1 MSNRPKDRQKGMDTL
16 FPKADAHS
24 CRVCNEYV
32 EDGRRNYCCPR
43 CKRIAKAVQR
53 MFVWDCVREAVLERD
68 DYTCQ
73 QCGLSKEQAERAYW
87 QTHDL
92 AKERSDSTDEFWRRW
107 RAYGVTEFQIFE
119 VDHIERVADGGHPF
133 EESNLQTLCEH
144 CHRDKTAAEN
154 RTGEPS
160 IEERPEPGSTP
171 TWTPRPTAGRRTD
184 EHRRASVRPVGFA
197 NRATANA
204 GRHGGATCRVKHP
217 SRVRGRARPANPV
230 GQKTATIRLDLDS
243 RIQLGRSVT
252 FVDSERERFATA
264 VVDDRGYERLA
275 VLARQGVP
283 GHKQYEQPADLVAE
297 MHEYYP
303 DRRVTGDTLAD
314 VLYWERESLWE

>member
-1 MSNRPKDRQKGMDTL
+1 MSSETP
-16 FPKADAHS
+16 S
-24 CRVCNEYV
+24 
-32 EDGRRNYCCPR
+32 
-43 CKRIAKAVQR
+43 
-53 MFVWDCVREAVLERD
+53 
-68 DYTCQ
+68 
-73 QCGLSKEQAERAYW
+73 
-87 QTHDL
+87 L
-92 AKERSDSTDEFWRRW
+92 AF
-107 RAYGVTEFQIFE
+107 A
-119 VDHIERVADGGHPF
+119 
-133 EESNLQTLCEH
+133 
-144 CHRDKTAAEN
+144 
-154 RTGEPS
+154 
-160 IEERPEPGSTP
+160 
-171 TWTPRPTAGRRTD
+171 D
-184 EHRRASVRPVGFA
+184 EHVPRILS
-197 NRATANA
+197 
-204 GRHGGATCRVKHP
+204 
-217 SRVRGRARPANPV
+217 